1 MLKKLWTKL
10 KLACTRKI
18 VYVEVVKEVEVIK
31 EVEVPVYEFGVSREL
46 LADLEKRFPR
56 LMYVKGN
63 ELEDFAQNAG
73 SWRVILHLQ
82 KQLKK
87 YSEVHN
93 KR

>member
-1 MLKKLWTKL
+1 MLKVLWTRL
-10 KLACTRKI
+10 KKVFVKT
-18 VYVEVVKEVEVIK
+18 VYVEVEVIK
-31 EVEVPVYEFGVSREL
+31 EVEVPVYEFGVSHEL

-82 KQLKK
+82 KQLRKHTDI
-87 YSEVHN
+87 VRGN
-93 KR
+93 